1 MKTVIIE
8 DDQAS
13 IDIVSLIF
21 KVSHP
26 EIQLFSSKLG
36 EEGLDLIV
44 KENPDV
50 VILDLGLPDI
60 DGFEV
65 LKRIRL
71 FSDLPVLVLTVRGDE
86 NDVAKA
92 LELGADD
99 YIIKPFRHLEFLARI
114 KKIMG
119 RGSFIQGKPY
129 INFKDFNFDVSM
141 RRLTCGQKIIYLTG
155 IESQILYHLTIN
167 KGRIVTYKSLYDSIW
182 GDYYP
187 GQENALR
194 VHIQRLRKKIELNK
208 NEKHLIIN
216 KPGLGYMLN
225 ISS

>member
-1 MKTVIIE
+1 LKTVIIE

>member
-21 KVSHP
+21 KVSRP
-26 EIQLFSSKLG
+26 ETQLFSSKLG
-36 EEGLDLIV
+36 EEGLDLIE

-71 FSDLPVLVLTVRGDE
+71 FSDVPVLVLTVRGDE

-114 KKIMG
+114 KKIMD

-129 INFKDFNFDVSM
+129 INFRDYNFNVSM
-141 RRLTCGQKIIYLTG
+141 HRLTCGQKTIYLTG
-155 IESQILYHLTIN
+155 IESQILYHLIIN

-194 VHIQRLRKKIELNK
+194 VHIQRLRKKIESDKDENR
-208 NEKHLIIN
+208 LIIN